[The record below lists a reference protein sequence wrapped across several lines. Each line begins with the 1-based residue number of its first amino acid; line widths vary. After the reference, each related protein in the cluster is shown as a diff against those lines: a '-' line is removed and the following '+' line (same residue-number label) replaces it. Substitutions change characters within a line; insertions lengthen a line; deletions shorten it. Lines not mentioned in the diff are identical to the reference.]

1 MLARVRNA
9 IDGFQQRHGPL
20 AFLYG
25 VVKKFGE
32 DRAGQQAALLA
43 YYGFFSLFPLLLVAV
58 TLLGI
63 VLRNDPDL
71 QRKLL
76 DSALTQFPII
86 GDEIRRNVRGLAE
99 GGAGLFIGIA
109 GALWGGLG
117 GLKALQNAMDH
128 VWDIPV
134 RRQAN
139 TIRQILR
146 ALIML
151 GVFAVFAAIS
161 TGLSGLGTVTDSL
174 GVAGRALSLAL
185 GAGVNFAIFFL
196 LFKLMTV
203 AEISWRDVMPGAI
216 VAGLGWSLLQTGGNF
231 LVERQLSN
239 ASELYGFFGI
249 VLGLL
254 SWMYLGAQLTLY
266 AAELNVVRKTRA
278 WPRSLSS
285 DRLTDADKRVLARHA
300 ESEERVEQQ
309 DVRVRFDGKGEPP
322 RPAEAS
328 PDPGRPVRR

>member
-1 MLARVRNA
+1 MLVRVRNA
-9 IDGFQQRHGPL
+9 VDRFQQRHTPS
-20 AFLYG
+20 AFVYG

-43 YYGFFSLFPLLLVAV
+43 YYGFFSLFPLLLVGV

-63 VLRNDPDL
+63 LLRNDPDL

-86 GDEIRRNVRGLAE
+86 GEEIRKNVHGLAKA
-99 GGAGLFIGIA
+99 GAGLLIGIA

-139 TIRQILR
+139 TIRQVLR
-146 ALIML
+146 ALMML
-151 GVFAVFAAIS
+151 GVLIVFAAVS
-161 TGLSGLGTVTDSL
+161 TGLSSLGSVTQSL
-174 GVAGRALSLAL
+174 GVIGRTLTLLL
-185 GAGVNFAIFFL
+185 GAVVNVSIFL
-196 LFKLMTV
+196 IIFKLMTV
-203 AEISWRDVMPGAI
+203 ANVTWLDVVPGAL
-216 VAGLGWSLLQTGGNF
+216 VAGIGWSALQTVGNV
-231 LVERQLSN
+231 LVERQLAN

-266 AAELNVVRKTRA
+266 AAEINVVLKTRA

-285 DRLTDADKRVLARHA
+285 DNLTDVDKRVLARHA
-300 ESEERVEQQ
+300 ESEERVPGE
-309 DVRVRFDGKGEPP
+309 DVGVRFTDSPAPPEP
-322 RPAEAS
+322 RKV
-328 PDPGRPVRR
+328 G

>member
-1 MLARVRNA
+1 VLAKVRNA
-9 IDGFQQRHGPL
+9 ADRSQQRSAPL

-43 YYGFFSLFPLLLVAV
+43 YYGFFSLFPLLLVGV

-63 VLRNDPDL
+63 LLRNNPDL
-71 QRKLL
+71 QGKLL

-86 GDEIRRNVRGLAE
+86 GDEIRKNVHGLAKA
-99 GGAGLFIGIA
+99 GAGLFIGIA

-134 RRQAN
+134 RSQAN

-146 ALIML
+146 ALMML
-151 GVFAVFAAIS
+151 GVLVVFAAVS
-161 TGLSGLGTVTDSL
+161 TGLSSLGTVTQSL
-174 GVAGRALSLAL
+174 GFAGRAVTLGL
-185 GAGVNFAIFFL
+185 GALVNFSIFL
-196 LFKLMTV
+196 LVFKLMTV
-203 AEISWRDVMPGAI
+203 AEISWRDVLPGAI
-216 VAGLGWSLLQTGGNF
+216 VAGVGWSLLQTAGNV
-231 LVERQLSN
+231 LVERQLTN

-266 AAELNVVRKTRA
+266 AAEINVVLKTHA

-285 DRLTDADKRVLARHA
+285 DNLTEADKRILERHA
-300 ESEERVEQQ
+300 KAEERVDQEDV
-309 DVRVRFDGKGEPP
+309 DVRFAQDEGSIDG
-322 RPAEAS
+322 RTTSRA
-328 PDPGRPVRR
+328 

>member
-1 MLARVRNA
+1 MLGRVRNA
-9 IDGFQQRHGPL
+9 VDRFQQGRVPL

-63 VLRNDPDL
+63 LLRNNPDL
-71 QRKLL
+71 QGNIL

-86 GDEIRRNVRGLAE
+86 GDEIRKNVRGLAKA
-99 GGAGLFIGIA
+99 GAGLFVGIA

-128 VWDIPV
+128 VWDIPI

-139 TIRQILR
+139 TIVQVMR

-151 GVFAVFAAIS
+151 GVLAVFAALS
-161 TGLSGLGTVTDSL
+161 TGLSGLGTVTQSL
-174 GVAGRALSLAL
+174 GFFGRALTLAL
-185 GAGVNFAIFFL
+185 GVLVNFGIFFIV
-196 LFKLMTV
+196 FKVMTV
-203 AEISWRDVMPGAI
+203 AKVTWRDVLPGAV
-216 VAGLGWSLLQTGGNF
+216 VAGVGWSLLQTVGNY

-266 AAELNVVRKTRA
+266 AAEINVVLKTRA

-285 DRLTDADKRVLARHA
+285 DNLTDADKRVLARHA
-300 ESEERVEQQ
+300 ESEERIEQE
-309 DVRVRFDGKGEPP
+309 DVQVHFGDEAEQPSPP
-322 RPAEAS
+322 DTRPETRKV
-328 PDPGRPVRR
+328 G